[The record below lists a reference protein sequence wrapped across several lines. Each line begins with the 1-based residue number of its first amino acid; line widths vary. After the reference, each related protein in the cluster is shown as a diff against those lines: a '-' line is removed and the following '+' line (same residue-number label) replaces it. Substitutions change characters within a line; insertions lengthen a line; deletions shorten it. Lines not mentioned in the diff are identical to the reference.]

1 MPLVHASYHG
11 YGSADL
17 HTSLRIWYESAFGVF
32 CPVSFGSLRAAMRT
46 CAIVNPVAGGGRAR
60 RVWPRLLSR
69 LLEVTTSLSVHWTM
83 GPGTATALTRDA
95 LKSGMERIVAVGGDG
110 TLHEVVNGFFADQ
123 SPIAPSAVLAFV
135 PCGSGSDFRHALGA
149 PAGVEAVRQLHSN
162 HVRPLDVLRVEY
174 TTERGRSA
182 HRYAVNVASAGV
194 SGTVVRHFSPSILPI
209 PPRLRYLGA
218 TLRALATD
226 RPVPVRLTLN
236 DASLSPTR
244 VRLVAVA
251 NGRTFAVGLPIAPTA
266 TPHDG
271 AFDVTILHDVPVP
284 TLLRHA
290 HRFYLGTHPSLD
302 GVSTH
307 RGRQLTIEPLDDR
320 RPVWVEADGE
330 ALGTLPMT
338 VELVPRALRVQS

>member
-1 MPLVHASYHG
+1 
-11 YGSADL
+11 
-17 HTSLRIWYESAFGVF
+17 
-32 CPVSFGSLRAAMRT
+32 MRT

-95 LKSGMERIVAVGGDG
+95 LKGGMERIVAVGGDG
-110 TLHEVVNGFFADQ
+110 TLHEVVNGFFENRT
-123 SPIAPSAVLAFV
+123 PVAPSAVLAFV
-135 PCGSGSDFRHALGA
+135 PCGSGSDFRRTLGA
-149 PAGVEAVRQLHSN
+149 PTGVEAVRQLHSN

-226 RPVPVRLTLN
+226 RPVPVRLTLD
-236 DASLSPTR
+236 DASLPS
-244 VRLVAVA
+244 
-251 NGRTFAVGLPIAPTA
+251 
-266 TPHDG
+266 
-271 AFDVTILHDVPVP
+271 

-307 RGRQLTIEPLDDR
+307 WGRQLTIEPLDDR

>member
-1 MPLVHASYHG
+1 
-11 YGSADL
+11 
-17 HTSLRIWYESAFGVF
+17 
-32 CPVSFGSLRAAMRT
+32 
-46 CAIVNPVAGGGRAR
+46 
-60 RVWPRLLSR
+60 
-69 LLEVTTSLSVHWTM
+69 
-83 GPGTATALTRDA
+83 
-95 LKSGMERIVAVGGDG
+95 
-110 TLHEVVNGFFADQ
+110 
-123 SPIAPSAVLAFV
+123 
-135 PCGSGSDFRHALGA
+135 CGSGSDFRHALGA
-149 PAGVEAVRQLHSN
+149 PAGVEAVRQLKSD
-162 HVRPLDVLRVEY
+162 RIQPLDLLRVRY
-174 TTERGRSA
+174 TTECGRPA
-182 HRYAVNVASAGV
+182 HRYAVDVASAGV

-226 RPVPVRLTLN
+226 RPVPVRLTLD

-251 NGRTFAVGLPIAPTA
+251 NGRTFAAGLPIAPTA

-271 AFDVTILHDVPVP
+271 AFDVTVLHDVPVP
-284 TLLRHA
+284 TLLHHA

-302 GVSTH
+302 EVSTH